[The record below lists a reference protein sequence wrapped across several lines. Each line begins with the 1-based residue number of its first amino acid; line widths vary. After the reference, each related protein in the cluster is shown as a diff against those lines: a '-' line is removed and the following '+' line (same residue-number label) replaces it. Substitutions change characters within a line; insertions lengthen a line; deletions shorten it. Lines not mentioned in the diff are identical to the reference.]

1 MVPAGENVTVSISM
15 NLPEANN
22 NGDKPDLK
30 FVDVIAGYVTGKIDP
45 TDPEFNKPFA
55 DDVSVIQSFEK
66 DTQGWAEKDGKLTLS
81 FTLEQVEQDM
91 YIRLRGSNSEK
102 GTPGYVD
109 LEGNPVI
116 DLEKTESD
124 PNVVA
129 WKDLWFYSNPIF
141 ITAN

>member
-1 MVPAGENVTVSISM
+1 M
-15 NLPEANN
+15 
-22 NGDKPDLK
+22 
-30 FVDVIAGYVTGKIDP
+30 
-45 TDPEFNKPFA
+45 
-55 DDVSVIQSFEK
+55 
-66 DTQGWAEKDGKLTLS
+66 S

-91 YIRLRGSNSEK
+91 YIRLRGSNNEK